1 MYEPPTPSTREEA
14 MKRVGQYGSGFLSRI
29 KRVTGDVIAYRW
41 HEDGKERKRIL
52 GLASSLKTEAAAW
65 KEVERLGIGKKGHPE
80 TLKQLSKHWQE
91 KEKGRRAYST
101 MATIDGYL
109 KNWILPAWGSHL
121 LNEVKA
127 VDVETWLGELDLAPG
142 SKKKL
147 RDIMHLLYEH
157 GIRYEFTE
165 RNPISKVRQS
175 GKRLSTPTRL
185 DVNQLR
191 RLLAA
196 LQNRERLMVLLDFG
210 TGLRR
215 SELSGLKWSDIS
227 FEDKAL
233 TPSRSIVAQHVGD
246 VKTEASGKAIPLD
259 DTLIEE
265 LLLWRAETPYA
276 DDGNYVFASTKR
288 KGKQPYWMSK
298 IMQIYIKPVAAK
310 LAIPLKGWHTLRH
323 SYTTLLRQNGNDP
336 KVVQDLLRHASYQVT
351 ANIYDSAVSDEKRK
365 AHSGVI
371 RLVTRAS
378 TRACQES
385 GETATA

>member
-1 MYEPPTPSTREEA
+1 

-65 KEVERLGIGKKGHPE
+65 KEVERLSIGRKGHPE
-80 TLKQLSKHWQE
+80 TLKQLSKHWLE

-109 KNWILPAWGSHL
+109 NNWILPDWGSHL

-127 VDVETWLGELDLAPG
+127 VDVESWLGELELAPG

-165 RNPISKVRQS
+165 RNPIGKVRQS

-191 RLLAA
+191 RLLAV
-196 LQNRERLMVLLDFG
+196 LQHRERLMVLLDFG

-215 SELSGLKWSDIS
+215 GELSGLKWSDIN
-227 FEDKAL
+227 FEEKCL
-233 TPSRSIVAQHVGD
+233 TPSRSIVAQRVGN
-246 VKTEASGKAIPLD
+246 VKTEASGKSIPLD
-259 DTLIEE
+259 DTLIDE

-276 DDGNYVFASTKR
+276 DDSDYVFASTKK

-298 IMQIYIKPVAAK
+298 IMQVYIKPVAAK
-310 LAIPLKGWHTLRH
+310 LGILLKGWHTLRH

-351 ANIYDSAVSDEKRK
+351 ANIYDSAVSDEKRE

-385 GETATA
+385 GETATG

>member
-1 MYEPPTPSTREEA
+1 

-41 HEDGKERKRIL
+41 HENGKERKRIL
-52 GLASSLKTEAAAW
+52 GLVSSLKTEAAAW
-65 KEVERLGIGKKGHPE
+65 KEVERFGIGKKGHPE
-80 TLKQLSKHWQE
+80 TLNQLSAHWHE
-91 KEKGRRAYST
+91 KEEGRRAYST
-101 MATIDGYL
+101 VATIDGYL
-109 KNWILPAWGSHL
+109 NNWILPAWGAKL
-121 LNEVKA
+121 LCEVKA
-127 VDVETWLGELDLAPG
+127 VDVESWLGGLDLAPG

-157 GIRYEFTE
+157 GIRYEFTG
-165 RNPISKVRQS
+165 RNPISKVRQG

-196 LQNRERLMVLLDFG
+196 LQDREQLMVLLDFG

-215 SELSGLKWSDIS
+215 GELSGLKWSDIN
-227 FEDKAL
+227 FEEKCL
-233 TPSRSIVAQHVGD
+233 TASRSIVAQRVGG
-246 VKTEASGKAIPLD
+246 VKTEASAKSIPLD
-259 DTLIEE
+259 DRLIDE

-276 DDGNYVFASTKR
+276 QDSDYVFASSKK

-298 IMQIYIKPVAAK
+298 IMQLYIKPLAAK
-310 LAIPLKGWHTLRH
+310 LGIPLKGWHTLRH

-336 KVVQDLLRHASYQVT
+336 KVVQDLLRHASYQIT
-351 ANIYDSAVSDEKRK
+351 ANIYDSAVSDEKRE

-378 TRACQES
+378 TRTCEETSEAAS
-385 GETATA
+385 G